1 MKPSV
6 NQCGFSIGGH
16 YNSTLGRDFA
26 TLEACKANG
35 ITYSA
40 YSPLG
45 GLTGIDILHDPDVV
59 RIAAKYAKVRKR
71 WRESPLG
78 VGSYLSTVCST
89 SIVLTYM
96 YVGVLNI

>member
-1 MKPSV
+1 VKPAV

-71 WRESPLG
+71 WRESPL
-78 VGSYLSTVCST
+78 SPTRCT
-89 SIVLTYM
+89 
-96 YVGVLNI
+96 